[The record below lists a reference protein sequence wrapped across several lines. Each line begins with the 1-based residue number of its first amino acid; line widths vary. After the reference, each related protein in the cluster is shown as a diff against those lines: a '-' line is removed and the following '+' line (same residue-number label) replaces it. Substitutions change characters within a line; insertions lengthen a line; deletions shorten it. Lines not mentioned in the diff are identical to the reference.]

1 MTCQKNKF
9 FLLGI
14 IILNMFLFIQ
24 PIRAED
30 TLIYEDSDSKPL
42 DEVYMN
48 EYYWYIEKINIPITL
63 KIGDYIQM
71 TVVVAP
77 ITMLPYQ
84 MNPFILLIDSIDNE
98 TVLDN
103 EYTSMSHSNHE
114 YTIIKTDSYSLEIY
128 ICDASYGE
136 QYSFSWYLSIYRD
149 ILEPDPIPDSVIPS
163 FNPLL
168 IMGIIIILSGI
179 IIFKLKIS
187 RKIF

>member
-1 MTCQKNKF
+1 MRRKQI

-14 IILNMFLFIQ
+14 VILSMFLFIQ
-24 PIRAED
+24 PIKAKE
-30 TLIYEDSDSKPL
+30 TLIYEDSDSNPFLL
-42 DEVYMN
+42 DEYTC
-48 EYYWYIEKINIPITL
+48 YIEEINIPITL

-84 MNPFILLIDSIDNE
+84 MNPFILLIDNNNNE
-98 TVLDN
+98 NVLDN

-128 ICDASYGE
+128 VCGVKYGE

-149 ILEPDPIPDSVIPS
+149 ILEPDPNPESTIAS

-179 IIFKLKIS
+179 IIFKLKRIMNY
-187 RKIF
+187 KCE

>member
-1 MTCQKNKF
+1 MRKIKIGILT
-9 FLLGI
+9 GI
-14 IILNMFLFIQ
+14 ILISTLFLFIQ
-24 PIRAED
+24 PIRAQNI
-30 TLIYEDSDSKPL
+30 LIYEDSDSNPFLL
-42 DEVYMN
+42 DEYAC
-48 EYYWYIEKINIPITL
+48 YIEEINIPITL

-84 MNPFILLIDSIDNE
+84 MNPFILLIDSNDNE

>member
-1 MTCQKNKF
+1 MLIKKVM

-14 IILNMFLFIQ
+14 MVLSMFLFIQ

-30 TLIYEDSDSKPL
+30 TLIYEDSDSNPFLL
-42 DEVYMN
+42 DEYAC
-48 EYYWYIEKINIPITL
+48 YIEEINIPITL
-63 KIGDYIQM
+63 EIGDYIQM
-71 TVVVAP
+71 RVVVAP

-84 MNPFILLIDSIDNE
+84 MNPFIRLIDSNDNKN
-98 TVLDN
+98 VLDW

-136 QYSFSWYLSIYRD
+136 EYSFSWYLSIYRD
-149 ILEPDPIPDSVIPS
+149 ILEPDPNPESTIAS

-179 IIFKLKIS
+179 IIFKLKRIMNY
-187 RKIF
+187 KCE

>member
-1 MTCQKNKF
+1 
-9 FLLGI
+9 
-14 IILNMFLFIQ
+14 MFLFIQ
-24 PIRAED
+24 PIKAED
-30 TLIYEDSDSKPL
+30 TLIYEDSDSNPFLL
-42 DEVYMN
+42 DEYAC
-48 EYYWYIEKINIPITL
+48 YIEEINIPITL
-63 KIGDYIQM
+63 EIGDYIQM
-71 TVVVAP
+71 TVVVSP

-84 MNPFILLIDSIDNE
+84 MNPFILLIDSNDNE
-98 TVLDN
+98 TVLDR

-128 ICDASYGE
+128 ICDVSYGE
-136 QYSFSWYLSIYRD
+136 QYSFSWYLSIYR
-149 ILEPDPIPDSVIPS
+149 PDSVIPT